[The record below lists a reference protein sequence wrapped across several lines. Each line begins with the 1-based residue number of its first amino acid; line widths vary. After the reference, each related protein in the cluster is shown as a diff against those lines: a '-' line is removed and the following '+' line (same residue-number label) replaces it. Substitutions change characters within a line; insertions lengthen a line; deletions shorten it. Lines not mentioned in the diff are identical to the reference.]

1 MRYPA
6 TPGLHQ
12 MNPPDVV
19 GAAAFSVEK
28 SPASVAQADSG
39 KETSRPYYGTA
50 HAVPVRDVGSSSG
63 WPAEV
68 LYRSFEVLVALIGL
82 TVALPLMVVEA
93 LLIRLDS
100 PGPIL
105 FFHQRPGR
113 SIMLRGRDLEGRAD
127 LLPPPGGYEPDTLY
141 YVPSYFRLVKFRTM
155 YHDARSRWPE
165 LYAYKFEPGEFHRQ
179 HTTHKFDPRVTRV
192 GRILRNLS
200 VDELPNL
207 WCVLVGDMRLVG
219 PRPEAPEVL
228 QYYTPQEMYKLACKP
243 GITGLAQINGR
254 GLLNWG
260 EVLAWDLQYV
270 RTRCVALDLKIIFTT
285 VKRVVIRHGAF

>member
-1 MRYPA
+1 MS
-6 TPGLHQ
+6 
-12 MNPPDVV
+12 PPDGV
-19 GAAAFSVEK
+19 GSTAFATEQSPTSLVEARSARVA
-28 SPASVAQADSG
+28 SPLRYG
-39 KETSRPYYGTA
+39 KA
-50 HAVPVRDVGSSSG
+50 HAVPVCDVVSSSG
-63 WPAEV
+63 RVAEA
-68 LYRSFEVLVALIGL
+68 LYRSFEILVAVIGL
-82 TVALPLMVVEA
+82 TLALPVMLLEA
-93 LLIRLDS
+93 LLIWWDS
-100 PGPIL
+100 PGQIL

-113 SIMLRGRDLEGRAD
+113 SVMMHGRDLAGRAD
-127 LLPPPGGYEPDTLY
+127 LIPPPGGYEPDTLY
-141 YVPSYFRLVKFRTM
+141 YVPSYFWLVKFRTM

-165 LYAYKFEPGEFHRQ
+165 MYAYKFEPEEFHRQ

-192 GRILRNLS
+192 GALLRKLS

-207 WCVLVGDMRLVG
+207 WCVLVGDLRLVG

-270 RTRCVALDLKIIFTT
+270 RTRSVWLDLKIILTT
-285 VKRVVIRHGAF
+285 IKYVIIRHGAF